1 MEQLPSGLTWA
12 EIQEKFAADSEFSIT
27 LNFVNRRAKKN
38 LRNNG
43 EKEER
48 KLWRLFVQNF
58 DGDQLTTVFK
68 KNIRFGEEN
77 LLEQKAS
84 DKLVGQINNVL
95 AQF

>member
-1 MEQLPSGLTWA
+1 MMEQLPSGLTWA
-12 EIQEKFAADSEFSIT
+12 EIKEKFADSNLSIT
-27 LNFVNRRAKKN
+27 LNYVNRRAKKS

-43 EKEER
+43 ETESR

-58 DGDQLTTVFK
+58 DGDQITTVFK
-68 KNIRFGEEN
+68 KNIRVGEDN

-84 DKLVGQINNVL
+84 DKLVGQINNVI

>member
-1 MEQLPSGLTWA
+1 MLKS
-12 EIQEKFAADSEFSIT
+12 
-27 LNFVNRRAKKN
+27 
-38 LRNNG
+38 LRKNG

-58 DGDQLTTVFK
+58 DGDQVTTVFK

-84 DKLVGQINNVL
+84 EKLVGQINNVI

>member
-12 EIQEKFAADSEFSIT
+12 EIQEKFAADSEFSIK

-84 DKLVGQINNVL
+84 DKLVGQINNVI